1 MAVPVHVPRV
11 NNNDDRV
18 RLNELKV
25 EKGAQ
30 VRRGDVIGMVETDKS
45 VLEVEAPAD
54 GYVLQILG
62 AIGDEIA
69 VGSVLVWLG
78 QSPDEVP
85 PAAAVGGDADSS
97 GSGISAKAKLLLR
110 KHGLKHEDVAP
121 QGGRVDVAAIEAY
134 LAGGRSTTSSAAA
147 GPARGESAPAVAG
160 RLVNLKTEERGMLHT
175 VAWHRDVA
183 AAGYIEIS
191 YDPAPWTAY
200 AAAFQARHGLMLNPM
215 LNLMAWRVARL
226 AREIPHANAT
236 IVGEKRFEYDVVNMG
251 FTIQAGEVLYL
262 AVVRE
267 ACKLDELGFVN
278 RLAALQR
285 GAAVHKLG
293 PEETSG
299 ATISFSSMS
308 RWKVSRHI
316 PILPPQTSLIVAHAV
331 GADGTAVLGASYD
344 HRVLNGARVTSLL
357 IKLSKP
363 EEPAGS

>member
-11 NNNDDRV
+11 NNNDDKV

-25 EKGAQ
+25 HKGAQ
-30 VRRGDVIGMVETDKS
+30 VKRGDVVGMVETDKS
-45 VLEVEAPAD
+45 VLEVEASAD

-62 AIGDEIA
+62 DVGDEIA
-69 VGSVLVWLG
+69 VGSVLLWLG
-78 QSPDEVP
+78 QSSDEAP
-85 PAAAVGGDADSS
+85 PAAASQSDQDSS
-97 GSGISAKAKLLLR
+97 GSGISGKAKLLLR
-110 KHGLKHEDVAP
+110 KHGLKPEDVAP

-134 LAGGRSTTSSAAA
+134 LAGKGGASSAAA
-147 GPARGESAPAVAG
+147 APAKVVESAPAIAG

-175 VAWHRDVA
+175 VTWHRDVA
-183 AAGYIEIS
+183 SAGYIEIA
-191 YDPAPWTAY
+191 YDPAPWSAY
-200 AAAFQARHGLMLNPM
+200 AAAFQIKHGLMLNPM
-215 LNLMAWRVARL
+215 LNLMAWRLGRL
-226 AREIPHANAT
+226 AKEIPHANAT
-236 IVGEKRFEYDVVNMG
+236 VVGEKRFEYDVVNLG

-267 ACKLDELGFVN
+267 ACKLDALGFVN

-293 PEETSG
+293 PDETTG

-316 PILPPQTSLIVAHAV
+316 PILPPQTSMIIAHAV
-331 GADGTAVLGASYD
+331 GLDGTAVLGASYD

-357 IKLSKP
+357 LKLSKP
-363 EEPAGS
+363 EESVGS